1 MSEQCSVHALKIELM
16 PHWQVKHSDLE
27 DVYESHIK
35 IWSCSKEQQP
45 KDNRHSNEQQQR
57 FY

>member
-1 MSEQCSVHALKIELM
+1 MMSEQCSVHALKMERM
-16 PHWQVKHSDLE
+16 PHWQEKHSDLE

-45 KDNRHSNEQQQR
+45 
-57 FY
+57 